1 MTIQETSGV
10 GGSIMSITETSF
22 NPNFV
27 ISSADITQRSG
38 TNHVPARGTLV
49 VPLTILYGLVDNPNA
64 SRQHTFNFS
73 IQFTDDKG
81 NQITGN
87 AQWVAN

>member
-10 GGSIMSITETSF
+10 GGSITSITETSF

-27 ISSADITQRSG
+27 INSADITQRSG

-49 VPLTILYGLVDNPNA
+49 VPLNILYGIVDNPSA
-64 SRQHTFNFS
+64 SRQHTFTFS